1 MAAKAD
7 RVDLLKRTLS
17 GSEVSRPAASVRP
30 AGCRLRNLVSETYP
44 PAGVDTSLNRH
55 SAESGD
61 TPTVGASDFRRRLHE
76 TNRIRHGMITPTN

>member
-7 RVDLLKRTLS
+7 RVDLLQRTLS
-17 GSEVSRPAASVRP
+17 GSEVSRPAAIVRP

-55 SAESGD
+55 TGQSRPLVLLTFVRVCMRRAG
-61 TPTVGASDFRRRLHE
+61 SDM
-76 TNRIRHGMITPTN
+76 G